1 MGGWGSSTSSST
13 THGMLVGSLLPSF
26 LLSCFPRPL
35 VRPLDDPDLYT
46 AIGNLS
52 LHFYPCS
59 FCRRLVGLRHRAD
72 RTQPV
77 FVGAGGLRRRRA
89 RAAPSSTLA
98 PFDVRVT
105 HRPNLRVA
113 APLEGLGSNPAVE
126 DHPRGSGQRCR
137 ACVCGAC
144 AFFASR
150 CACFCV
156 SAACSRVR
164 PRVHFATRSAI
175 FRISCRVFRS
185 VCLVHMLY
193 ILIMGARGAPRA
205 AKLVLLLRV
214 NTLESRF

>member
-1 MGGWGSSTSSST
+1 
-13 THGMLVGSLLPSF
+13 MLVGSLLPSF

-98 PFDVRVT
+98 PLTACVPPAEPSGWR
-105 HRPNLRVA
+105 HPLRVWGQTQRWGII
-113 APLEGLGSNPAVE
+113 PVGP
-126 DHPRGSGQRCR
+126 GSGGARVFVVSVLFMHPDARVSVCR
-137 ACVCGAC
+137 LRVRMC
-144 AFFASR
+144 ARGCLLPSEVRFFAFLTGS
-150 CACFCV
+150 
-156 SAACSRVR
+156 
-164 PRVHFATRSAI
+164 FAQYAQ
-175 FRISCRVFRS
+175 
-185 VCLVHMLY
+185 
-193 ILIMGARGAPRA
+193 
-205 AKLVLLLRV
+205 
-214 NTLESRF
+214 